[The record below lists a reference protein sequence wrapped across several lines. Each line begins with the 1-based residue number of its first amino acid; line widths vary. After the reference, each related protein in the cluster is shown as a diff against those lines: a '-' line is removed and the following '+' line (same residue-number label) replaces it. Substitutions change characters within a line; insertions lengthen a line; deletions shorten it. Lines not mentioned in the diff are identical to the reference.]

1 MKIKV
6 FVALLGMALFF
17 QCRSRIQYAPVSEDE
32 VRKTQ
37 EALVGANRLLVQ
49 KDKEKIENYIRE
61 HHLAL
66 NETQAGLWYAI
77 SKAGTGENIREK
89 MSVTLKY
96 KVSLLDGKLC
106 YSSDSLGVK
115 TFTVGQGGVE
125 SGLEEGVLY
134 LKKGS
139 KAMFIMPPHLAYG
152 LPGDG
157 GKIPAR
163 AILVYEVEVTNVEP

>member
-1 MKIKV
+1 MKIK
-6 FVALLGMALFF
+6 LYIALFLIAVCF
-17 QCRSRIQYAPVSEDE
+17 QCHSRHQYVPVSEDE

-49 KDKEKIENYIRE
+49 KDKEKIEKYIRE

-66 NETQAGLWYAI
+66 RETESGLWYSI
-77 SKAGTGENIREK
+77 SKEGTGSLVKEK
-89 MSVTLKY
+89 MTVTLKY
-96 KVSLLDGKLC
+96 RVSLIDGTPC

-115 TFTVGQGGVE
+115 QFMVGQGGVE

-139 KAMFIMPPHLAYG
+139 KALFIMPPHLAYG

-157 GKIPAR
+157 NKIPAR
-163 AILVYEVEVTNVEP
+163 SILVYEVEVTNVEP